1 MDSIQGA
8 KQNKRFYRIRKNYFA
23 IFGRQFLM
31 IILTILSLY
40 PVFFMIITAI
50 KSKEE
55 YVFNKFNLPK
65 SLAWSNFYEVF
76 VGKNF
81 GQWFI
86 NSIILAIGSVVLCLI
101 LGVLASFALSR
112 YQFKMRESILNFI
125 VALMVIPPV
134 IMVVPMF
141 VFMARINM
149 INSIAGVIMIYAGL
163 TLPFSIYLLTTFFR
177 SIPQAIIDSSAIDGC
192 SSFRTLRSIILPL
205 SMPPIITLIVV
216 NSLWVWNELMIALIF
231 LQKDELKTLMV
242 GITVFKSRYS
252 INIPLTMMGL
262 LVITIPMV
270 LLYLFGQ
277 KYFVQGL
284 VSGSLKE

>member
-1 MDSIQGA
+1 MDDIQPA
-8 KQNKRFYRIRKNYFA
+8 KQNKTFYRIRKNYFA

-31 IILTILSLY
+31 IMLSILSLY
-40 PVFFMIITAI
+40 PVFFMIITSI

-55 YVFNKFNLPK
+55 YVFNKFSIPK
-65 SLAWSNFYEVF
+65 SLSWSNFYEVF

-81 GQWFI
+81 GQWFL
-86 NSIILAIGSVVLCLI
+86 NSIILTAGAVVLCLF
-101 LGVLASFALSR
+101 LGILASFALSR
-112 YQFKMRESILNFI
+112 YQFKIRDTILNFI

-134 IMVVPMF
+134 IMVVPLF

-149 INSIAGVIMIYAGL
+149 INSIAGVIMLYAGL

-177 SIPQAIIDSSAIDGC
+177 SIPQAIIDSSSIDGC